1 MEKFRD
7 VKTWTARKVL
17 AVEAEQDLK
26 STIQENTGG
35 WKGLNSGKADNQKAF
50 GTYQLELSKIWQN
63 QSEAERD
70 RLDGI
75 AKLWNET
82 GPPAAQQAK

>member
-1 MEKFRD
+1 LEKFRD

-26 STIQENTGG
+26 RTIQENTGG
-35 WKGLNSGKADNQKAF
+35 WKGLNSGKADNEKAF
-50 GTYQLELSKIWQN
+50 GMYQLELSKIWQN
-63 QSEAERD
+63 QSEVERN
-70 RLDGI
+70 RLEGI